1 MDEDFRLHYTFSEF
15 GTQFANEFSIYFKF
29 KKRFFFPEMI
39 HYPQIDEFS
48 FKHRLK
54 TFEGQT
60 FVI

>member
-48 FKHRLK
+48 FKHRL
-54 TFEGQT
+54 FEN
-60 FVI
+60 F